1 MGFLR
6 NRCRDFSKLPTLQL
20 ERPKDTKNATYQ
32 CPSFLNTEIGKNG
45 KKGEREREGGET
57 ERERETETETESEVC
72 DTPYTLPYTIICIYS
87 L

>member
-1 MGFLR
+1 MEKR
-6 NRCRDFSKLPTLQL
+6 
-20 ERPKDTKNATYQ
+20 
-32 CPSFLNTEIGKNG
+32 
-45 KKGEREREGGET
+45 EREREGGET